1 MLIILK
7 FICLF
12 LAVMYAYSNTVKII
26 IRQRVTFAMMFL
38 MTFGIVGFVFIQ
50 FKLYL

>member
-1 MLIILK
+1 MLILLK

-12 LAVMYAYSNTVKII
+12 LAVMYLYSNTARII
-26 IRQRVTFAMMFL
+26 KNQPVGSIPVVL
-38 MTFGIVGFVFIQ
+38 MALGIVGFVFLQ